1 MHSPDSLFN
10 EIDRLGRKE
19 VIEQLHKL
27 YIISERSYRK
37 RILEIL
43 NKLKDIDHF
52 DLIENYF
59 ISEEDPDVRIE
70 AAHLL
75 ASNYKETK
83 ATQPL
88 IWVLENEPTNEI
100 KYIALKLLVELGY
113 REDQLKK
120 TVEILKKDL
129 KSQSDSVKIE
139 AAKSLRLLEVKSA
152 VEDLIES
159 LNTYNKR
166 VRIQVI
172 EALGILK
179 DEKAVHVL
187 IPFLSTTSQDL
198 WDSNFNALR
207 NILEEKLPLLLIQI
221 LKETDDSVGH
231 GFIRLGT
238 IKALRKLND
247 KQAILPLI
255 DLLEDHY
262 YWVRWEAVK
271 ALDNLE
277 PEWRKK
283 YEYILREKSTIIKE

>member
-1 MHSPDSLFN
+1 LQSPDSLFN

-27 YIISERSYRK
+27 YIISETASRK

-43 NKLKDIDHF
+43 NKLEDVNHF
-52 DLIENYF
+52 ELIENYF
-59 ISEEDPDVRIE
+59 ISEENPEVRIE
-70 AAHLL
+70 AAQLL
-75 ASNYKETK
+75 ASNYKETE

-113 REDQLKK
+113 REEQLKK
-120 TVEILKKDL
+120 TVEILKRDL
-129 KSQSDSVKIE
+129 KSKSDNIKIE
-139 AAKSLRLLEVKSA
+139 AAKSLGLLEVKSA
-152 VEDLIES
+152 VEDLIAS

-172 EALGILK
+172 ETLGVLK
-179 DEKAVHVL
+179 DEKAIHVL

-198 WDSNFNALR
+198 WTTNFNALK
-207 NILEEKLPLLLIQI
+207 NILAEKLPFLLIQI

-231 GFIRLGT
+231 GFIRLGI
-238 IKALRKLND
+238 IKALRKL
-247 KQAILPLI
+247 KEKKAILSLI

-271 ALDNLE
+271 ALDDLE

-283 YEYILREKSTIIKE
+283 YENILREKSTIIKE